1 MVYELPS
8 VCRSIVEW
16 SVHLTLSKS
25 LAAVA
30 TAPRETKL
38 REIPLP
44 EIGPD
49 AGLLRVQATGVC
61 GSDWPMY
68 NMKDPGPRI
77 LGHEM
82 VGTIEKIG
90 SVAKR
95 MWGVEE
101 GDYVALEEYLPCG
114 HCDYCRSGEFRS
126 CMETDSR
133 IPGTIR
139 YGSTALDVAPSLWG
153 GFSQYLYLHP
163 RTVMHKVPKNVPPH
177 IAAMAIPLGNG
188 FQWAYL
194 DGEVGPGK
202 TIVIQGPGQTGLACV
217 LASKI
222 AGADRIILSGLARDK
237 TRFKVARQ
245 LGADVT
251 VAVDEEDLEEVVA
264 NATGGAMADIV
275 IEASSAGT
283 EIVNSSLKLVRKRG
297 MLILATR
304 KGRPVDDFDLD
315 RMLGMQM
322 TTKGVRGHSYQSV
335 EMALNVMASERYPLE
350 LLSTHV
356 LTLED
361 VDLALRTIGGE
372 FKRDAIHMTI
382 DPWGERKQD
391 AEA

>member
-1 MVYELPS
+1 MS
-8 VCRSIVEW
+8 TGR
-16 SVHLTLSKS
+16 S

-30 TAPRETKL
+30 TAPREMEL

-44 EIGPD
+44 EVGPD
-49 AGLLRVQATGVC
+49 AGLLRVSATGVC

-68 NMKDPGPRI
+68 NTKDPGPRI

-90 SVAKR
+90 PIARK

-114 HCDYCRSGEFRS
+114 HCEYCRGGEFRS

-133 IPGTIR
+133 IPGAIR
-139 YGSTALDVAPSLWG
+139 YGSTALAVEPALWG

-163 RTVMHKVPKNVPPH
+163 RTVMHRVPKNVPPH

-194 DGEVGPGK
+194 DGEAGPGK
-202 TIVIQGPGQTGLACV
+202 TVVIQGPGQTGLACV

-222 AGADRIILSGLARDK
+222 AGADKIILTGLARDQK
-237 TRFKVARQ
+237 RFEVAKQ

-251 VAVDEEDLEEVVA
+251 VAVDEEDLVHVVA
-264 NATGGAMADIV
+264 QHTGGAMADVV
-275 IEASSAGT
+275 IEATSAGT
-283 EIVNSSLKLVRKRG
+283 EIINSSLKLVRKRG
-297 MLILATR
+297 MLLLASR
-304 KGRPVDDFDLD
+304 KGRPVDQFDLD
-315 RMLGMQM
+315 RALGMQM
-322 TTKGVRGHSYQSV
+322 TIKGVRGHSYRSV
-335 EMALNVMASERYPLE
+335 EMALSAMASERYPLE

-356 LTLED
+356 LSLDE
-361 VDLALRTIGGE
+361 VDSALRTVGGE
-372 FKRDAIHMTI
+372 VRRDAIHMTI
-382 DPWGERKQD
+382 DPWLERGHTNV
-391 AEA
+391 EA